1 MKTPSRWFTLLITCE
16 RATQPGQEYG
26 LTADEAA
33 AAAIVDCDDMD
44 ADVAEINDWTEITPC
59 PSISADEGLTF
70 FEADFLLTAENEAD
84 GLSEFDSSVFF
95 MIPGFDVISTD
106 VRPAD
111 TTESNA

>member
-1 MKTPSRWFTLLITCE
+1 MKTPSRWFTLHITCE
-16 RATQPGQEYG
+16 RANPSKDYN
-26 LTADEAA
+26 LTAAEAA
-33 AAAIVDCDDMD
+33 DVAIIDCDDMD
-44 ADVAEINDWTEITPC
+44 ADVAEVNDWTELTPC
-59 PSISADEGLTF
+59 PVIPADEGLTI

-111 TTESNA
+111 TTEANA

>member
-1 MKTPSRWFTLLITCE
+1 MKTTSRWFTLLITCE
-16 RATQPGQEYG
+16 RATQPGQDYG
-26 LTADEAA
+26 LTPAEAA
-33 AAAIVDCDDMD
+33 DAAIIDCDDMD
-44 ADVAEINDWTEITPC
+44 AEVAQVDDWTDLTPC
-59 PSISADEGLTF
+59 PRIPADKGLTV

-111 TTESNA
+111 NTEAKA